1 MSKKLTEL
9 IAEEEAKRKQK
20 GIGVKNRAVFLVLR
34 EDIKEAM
41 EDGWA
46 LKQIYRTLHTQKKIT
61 FSYQTFV
68 NYANDLIL
76 KPKQSQVQVIVK
88 PEANTKIVGQ
98 EQSVPTTE
106 PKTKKSYELPGFKFD
121 PIAKKEDL
129 I

>member
-9 IAEEEAKRKQK
+9 IAEEETKRKQK
-20 GIGVKNRAVFLVLR
+20 GTGVKNRAVFLALR
-34 EDIKEAM
+34 EEIKEAM
-41 EDGWA
+41 TDGWA
-46 LKQIYRTLHTQKKIT
+46 LKQIYRTLHTQQKIT

-76 KPKQSQVQVIVK
+76 KPTPSLANIKQD
-88 PEANTKIVGQ
+88 ANSKTAGQ
-98 EQSVPTTE
+98 EQTSQTNE
-106 PKTKKSYELPGFKFD
+106 PPPKKSHELPGFKFD

>member
-9 IAEEEAKRKQK
+9 IAEEETKRKQK
-20 GIGVKNRAVFLVLR
+20 GTGINNRVVFLALR
-34 EDIKEAM
+34 EEIKEAM
-41 EDGWA
+41 TDGWA

-76 KPKQSQVQVIVK
+76 KPKQSLVIIK
-88 PEANTKIVGQ
+88 NETCSKNPEQ
-98 EQSVPTTE
+98 EQTVPATE
-106 PKTKKSYELPGFKFD
+106 PITKKSHELPGFKFN

>member
-9 IAEEEAKRKQK
+9 IAEEETKRKQK
-20 GIGVKNRAVFLVLR
+20 GTGVKNRAVFLVLR
-34 EDIKEAM
+34 ADIKEAM
-41 EDGWA
+41 TDGWA
-46 LKQIYRTLHTQKKIT
+46 LKQIYRTLHTQKKIA

-76 KPKQSQVQVIVK
+76 KPKQSQVIIKQ
-88 PEANTKIVGQ
+88 EANGKTPGQ
-98 EQSVPTTE
+98 EQTVHTNE
-106 PKTKKSYELPGFKFD
+106 PIPKKSHELPGFKFD

>member
-9 IAEEEAKRKQK
+9 IAEEETKRKQK
-20 GIGVKNRAVFLVLR
+20 GTGIKNRAVFLVLR

-41 EDGWA
+41 TDGWA

-68 NYANDLIL
+68 NYANHLIL
-76 KPKQSQVQVIVK
+76 KPKQALSTNKQESNNK
-88 PEANTKIVGQ
+88 PHEQ
-98 EQSVPTTE
+98 EQTVPTTE
-106 PKTKKSYELPGFKFD
+106 SITKKSHELPGFTFD

>member
-1 MSKKLTEL
+1 MSKRLTEL
-9 IAEEEAKRKQK
+9 IAEEETKRKQK
-20 GIGVKNRAVFLVLR
+20 GTGVKNRAVFLVLR

-41 EDGWA
+41 KDGWA

-76 KPKQSQVQVIVK
+76 KPKPSLAIINQ
-88 PEANTKIVGQ
+88 EADGKTPGQ
-98 EQSVPTTE
+98 EPTAQPAE
-106 PKTKKSYELPGFKFD
+106 PKPKKSYEPPGFKFD

>member
-9 IAEEEAKRKQK
+9 IAEEETKRKQK
-20 GIGVKNRAVFLVLR
+20 GTGVKNRVVFLALR

-46 LKQIYRTLHTQKKIT
+46 LKQIYRTLHTQKKIM

-76 KPKQSQVQVIVK
+76 KPKPSRIIINQEASGKTPGDEQTVQS
-88 PEANTKIVGQ
+88 
-98 EQSVPTTE
+98 SE
-106 PKTKKSYELPGFKFD
+106 PKSKKSYELPSFKFD

>member
-9 IAEEEAKRKQK
+9 IAEEETKRKQK
-20 GIGVKNRAVFLVLR
+20 GTGINNRAVFLVLR

-41 EDGWA
+41 TDGWA

-76 KPKQSQVQVIVK
+76 KPNQSQATIKQ
-88 PEANTKIVGQ
+88 EANAKTVGQ
-98 EQSVPTTE
+98 GQTAQPTE
-106 PKTKKSYELPGFKFD
+106 PKPKKSYELPGFKFD

>member
-9 IAEEEAKRKQK
+9 IAEEETKRKQK
-20 GIGVKNRAVFLVLR
+20 GTGIKNRAVFLVLR

-41 EDGWA
+41 TDGWA

-68 NYANDLIL
+68 NYANNLIL
-76 KPKQSQVQVIVK
+76 KPKQALITNKQ
-88 PEANTKIVGQ
+88 ETNDNLHEQ
-98 EQSVPTTE
+98 EQTVPTTE
-106 PKTKKSYELPGFKFD
+106 PIIKKSHELPGFTFD

>member
-9 IAEEEAKRKQK
+9 IAEEETKRKQQ
-20 GIGVKNRAVFLVLR
+20 GTGVKNRAVFLVLR

-41 EDGWA
+41 ADGWA
-46 LKQIYRTLHTQKKIT
+46 LKQIYRTLHTQQKIT

-68 NYANDLIL
+68 NYANNLIL
-76 KPKQSQVQVIVK
+76 KPKPSLVISK
-88 PEANTKIVGQ
+88 QEANGNALGQ
-98 EQSVPTTE
+98 EQTVQPTE
-106 PKTKKSYELPGFKFD
+106 PKPQKSYELPGFKFD

>member
-9 IAEEEAKRKQK
+9 IAEEETKRKQK
-20 GIGVKNRAVFLVLR
+20 GTGVKNRAVFLVLR

-41 EDGWA
+41 ADGWA

-76 KPKQSQVQVIVK
+76 KPKTSLAIIKQ
-88 PEANTKIVGQ
+88 EASGKTPVQ
-98 EQSVPTTE
+98 EQTVQPAE
-106 PKTKKSYELPGFKFD
+106 PKTIKSYELPSFTFD

>member
-1 MSKKLTEL
+1 M
-9 IAEEEAKRKQK
+9 KRNLK
-20 GIGVKNRAVFLVLR
+20 GTGIKNRAVFLVLR

-41 EDGWA
+41 TDGWA
-46 LKQIYRTLHTQKKIT
+46 LKQIYRTLHTQQKIT

-76 KPKQSQVQVIVK
+76 KPNLSL
-88 PEANTKIVGQ
+88 ANINQDANSKTAGQ
-98 EQSVPTTE
+98 EQTSQTNE
-106 PKTKKSYELPGFKFD
+106 PPPKKPHELPGFKFD

>member
-9 IAEEEAKRKQK
+9 IAEEETKRQQK
-20 GIGVKNRAVFLVLR
+20 GTGIKNRAVFLVLR
-34 EDIKEAM
+34 ADIKEAM
-41 EDGWA
+41 TDGWA

-76 KPKQSQVQVIVK
+76 KPNQSLVISKQ
-88 PEANTKIVGQ
+88 EANAEIPGQ
-98 EQSVPTTE
+98 EQTAQPTE
-106 PKTKKSYELPGFKFD
+106 PKPKKSYEPPGFTFD

>member
-1 MSKKLTEL
+1 MSKRLTEP
-9 IAEEEAKRKQK
+9 IAEQETKRKQK
-20 GIGVKNRAVFLVLR
+20 GTGVKNRAVFLVLR

-41 EDGWA
+41 ADGWA

-76 KPKQSQVQVIVK
+76 KPKTSLAIIKQ
-88 PEANTKIVGQ
+88 EASGKTPVQ
-98 EQSVPTTE
+98 EQTVQPAE
-106 PKTKKSYELPGFKFD
+106 PKTIKSYELPGFKFD

>member
-1 MSKKLTEL
+1 MSKSLTEL
-9 IAEEEAKRKQK
+9 IAEEETKRKQK
-20 GIGVKNRAVFLVLR
+20 GTGVKNRAVFLVLR
-34 EDIKEAM
+34 EDIKEAL

-46 LKQIYRTLHTQKKIT
+46 LKQIYRTLYTQKKIT

-76 KPKQSQVQVIVK
+76 KPKQSQVLVK
-88 PEANTKIVGQ
+88 QEANSNTPGQ
-98 EQSVPTTE
+98 EQTVQSTQ
-106 PKTKKSYELPGFKFD
+106 PKPKKSYELPGFTFD

>member
-9 IAEEEAKRKQK
+9 IAEEETKRKQK
-20 GIGVKNRAVFLVLR
+20 GIGVKNRVVFLALR

-41 EDGWA
+41 KDGWA
-46 LKQIYRTLHTQKKIT
+46 LKQIYRTLHSQKNIA

-76 KPKQSQVQVIVK
+76 KPKQSLVISSQETSNK
-88 PEANTKIVGQ
+88 TPEQT
-98 EQSVPTTE
+98 VPTTE
-106 PKTKKSYELPGFKFD
+106 PITKKSHELPGFTFN

>member
-9 IAEEEAKRKQK
+9 IAEEETKRKQK
-20 GIGVKNRAVFLVLR
+20 GTGVKNRAVFLVLR

-41 EDGWA
+41 TDGWA

-76 KPKQSQVQVIVK
+76 KPKQAQVIVK
-88 PEANTKIVGQ
+88 PEANTKTPEQ
-98 EQSVPTTE
+98 EQTIQTTE
-106 PKTKKSYELPGFKFD
+106 PKTIKSYELPGFKFD

>member
-9 IAEEEAKRKQK
+9 IAEEETKRKQK
-20 GIGVKNRAVFLVLR
+20 GTGVKNRAVFLVLR

-41 EDGWA
+41 KDGWA

-76 KPKQSQVQVIVK
+76 KPKQSQVIVK
-88 PEANTKIVGQ
+88 PEANAKTVGL
-98 EQSVPTTE
+98 EQTVPTTE
-106 PKTKKSYELPGFKFD
+106 PITKKSYELPGFTFD

>member
-9 IAEEEAKRKQK
+9 IAEEETKRKQK
-20 GIGVKNRAVFLVLR
+20 GTGVKNRVVFLALR

-41 EDGWA
+41 KDGWA
-46 LKQIYRTLHTQKKIT
+46 LKQIYRTLHSQKNIT

-76 KPKQSQVQVIVK
+76 KPKQSQVIIKQ
-88 PEANTKIVGQ
+88 EANSK
-98 EQSVPTTE
+98 EQTAPSTE
-106 PKTKKSYELPGFKFD
+106 PITKKSHELPGFIFN

>member
-9 IAEEEAKRKQK
+9 IAEEETKRKQK
-20 GIGVKNRAVFLVLR
+20 GTGVKNRVVFLALR

-41 EDGWA
+41 KDGWA
-46 LKQIYRTLHTQKKIT
+46 LKQIYRTLHTQKNIT

-76 KPKQSQVQVIVK
+76 KPKHSQVIVK
-88 PEANTKIVGQ
+88 PEDNTKTVGQ
-98 EQSVPTTE
+98 EQTVHTTE
-106 PKTKKSYELPGFKFD
+106 PITKKSYELPGFKFD

>member
-9 IAEEEAKRKQK
+9 IAEEETKRKQT
-20 GIGVKNRAVFLVLR
+20 GTGVKNRAVFLALR

-41 EDGWA
+41 KDGWA
-46 LKQIYRTLHTQKKIT
+46 IKQIYRTLHAKKKIT

-68 NYANDLIL
+68 KYTNDLIL
-76 KPKQSQVQVIVK
+76 KPKSSRAIIQQQAIGK
-88 PEANTKIVGQ
+88 APGQ
-98 EQSVPTTE
+98 EPMAHTTE
-106 PKTKKSYELPGFKFD
+106 TLTKKSYELPGFKFN

>member
-9 IAEEEAKRKQK
+9 IAEEETKRKQK
-20 GIGVKNRAVFLVLR
+20 GTGVKNRAVFLALR

-41 EDGWA
+41 TDGWA

-76 KPKQSQVQVIVK
+76 KPNQSQVILKQ
-88 PEANTKIVGQ
+88 EANGKTVGQ
-98 EQSVPTTE
+98 EQTVQPTE
-106 PKTKKSYELPGFKFD
+106 PITKKSYELPGFKFD